1 MATVNRLAK
10 LQNRERFMRNG
21 KIMLNLLR
29 YDIEWVVRRWGYFDK
44 KNTCEFF
51 EFVVSLFK
59 EDLGEDVKKT
69 KTSKSKKSD
78 TLPDKSEETPAIVS
92 EPEPAGVKEE
102 ESL

>member
-29 YDIEWVVRRWGYFDK
+29 YDIEWVVRRWGYFDTAS
-44 KNTCEFF
+44 TCEFF

-59 EDLGEDVKKT
+59 EQLGETKPKKQT
-69 KTSKSKKSD
+69 KKEQKDAVVSD
-78 TLPDKSEETPAIVS
+78 
-92 EPEPAGVKEE
+92 
-102 ESL
+102 